1 MRSIIAE
8 RKRPR
13 TDNEQT
19 ITTRSAYAGCNPG
32 RVRVKPG
39 LPQTASYQ
47 ALQARFQPLRPLSGA
62 TVPREEFC
70 TVTMSPIS
78 EPS

>member
-19 ITTRSAYAGCNPG
+19 ITTRSAYAASNPG
-32 RVRVKPG
+32 LRTVKPG
-39 LPQTASYQ
+39 LPRTASYQ
-47 ALQARFQPLRPLSGA
+47 ALQSRFQPLSPLSGA
-62 TVPREEFC
+62 TWPREEFF
-70 TVTMSPIS
+70 TDTTSPIS